1 MLFENIPY
9 TNFHDLNLD
18 WIIKFM
24 KKIGEDEEAQNQDI
38 SDLKTRMSDAE
49 EWIDNYDPGYIRET
63 VLSFLESILARMIFV
78 EITDAGYIVYH
89 IPENWDYFMVEN
101 LWIDG
106 VCYRIIYDK
115 TGEHYH
121 QGKGLTVT
129 RT

>member
-24 KKIGEDEEAQNQDI
+24 KKIGEDEEAQNKDI
-38 SDLKTRMSDAE
+38 SDLKTRMNDAE

-78 EITDAGYIVYH
+78 EITDTGYIVYH
-89 IPENWDYFMVEN
+89 IPENWDTITFNTTGLDIN
-101 LWIDG
+101 LALQPEYG
-106 VCYRIIYDK
+106 HLVLSY
-115 TGEHYH
+115 
-121 QGKGLTVT
+121 
-129 RT
+129 